1 MSKQVFV
8 ALVTCFNEDETIN
21 CAATR
26 AQVRRQVAA
35 GNNIMCAGTNGDFSA
50 LTHAEKIRLTEEVV
64 DEVAGRARVIVN
76 AGMPATFETLQIAK
90 AFDRIGVDGIA
101 VITPFFIACTQ
112 DGLIRHF
119 QTVADAVGAPIY
131 LYDIPARTQ
140 NHIEPETARKL
151 AAHGNIAGIKDT
163 GGAQQTLEAN
173 LQVARDVPGFE
184 VYSGPDHL
192 VLWSLQNGAA
202 GCISG
207 LGNALPDV
215 LAVFSAP
222 STPAT
227 SPRPSGSRRS
237 MPISAPISTRLASH
251 PPWSSA
257 RFISR
262 TLPSAPAASRHSCRI
277 RNRIKKSWKSCDA
290 IDACEA
296 ATERSGHCR
305 SRTRHLK
312 ISTKTAGSRSLSEAS
327 SMTNNL

>member
-1 MSKQVFV
+1 MTKQAFV

-21 CAATR
+21 YEATR

-35 GNNIMCAGTNGDFSA
+35 GNNIMCAGTNGDFTA
-50 LTHAEKIRLTEEVV
+50 LTHEEKIRLTEEVV
-64 DEVAGRARVIVN
+64 DEVAGRAKVIVN
-76 AGMPATFETLQIAK
+76 AGMPATFETLQLAK

-119 QTVADAVGAPIY
+119 STVADALETPVY

-151 AAHGNIAGIKDT
+151 AAHGNIAGIKDS
-163 GGAQQTLEAN
+163 GGAQQTLEAY
-173 LQVARDVPGFE
+173 LQVAKEMPGFE

-215 LAVFSAP
+215 LAGILNAFN
-222 STPAT
+222 
-227 SPRPSGSRRS
+227 
-237 MPISAPISTRLASH
+237 ASDI
-251 PPWSSA
+251 A
-257 RFISR
+257 EAERQQAIYTDFR
-262 TLPSAPAASRHSCRI
+262 TDLYALGFAPAMVKRSLYLQDPSVGASRQPALLPDQEQDDRI
-277 RNRIKKSWKSCDA
+277 VEILRRY
-290 IDACEA
+290 
-296 ATERSGHCR
+296 HQ
-305 SRTRHLK
+305 L
-312 ISTKTAGSRSLSEAS
+312 
-327 SMTNNL
+327 

>member
-1 MSKQVFV
+1 MSKQAFV

-21 CAATR
+21 YEATR

-35 GNNIMCAGTNGDFSA
+35 GNNIMCAGTNGDFTA

-64 DEVAGRARVIVN
+64 DEVAGRAKVIVN
-76 AGMPATFETLQIAK
+76 AGMPATFETLQLAK

-119 QTVADAVGAPIY
+119 STVADAVETPVY

-151 AAHGNIAGIKDT
+151 AAHGNIAGIKDS
-163 GGAQQTLEAN
+163 GGAQQTLEAY
-173 LQVARDVPGFE
+173 LQVAKEMPGFE

-215 LAVFSAP
+215 LAGILNAFNAGDI
-222 STPAT
+222 TEAE
-227 SPRPSGSRRS
+227 RQQA
-237 MPISAPISTRLASH
+237 IYAD
-251 PPWSSA
+251 
-257 RFISR
+257 FR
-262 TLPSAPAASRHSCRI
+262 TDLYALGFAPAMVKRSLYLQDPSVGASRQPALLPDKEQDEKILEILRRYQRI
-277 RNRIKKSWKSCDA
+277 
-290 IDACEA
+290 
-296 ATERSGHCR
+296 
-305 SRTRHLK
+305 
-312 ISTKTAGSRSLSEAS
+312 
-327 SMTNNL
+327 

>member
-1 MSKQVFV
+1 MSKQAFV

-21 CAATR
+21 YEATR

-35 GNNIMCAGTNGDFSA
+35 GNNIMCAGTNGDFTA

-64 DEVAGRARVIVN
+64 DEVAGRAKVIVN
-76 AGMPATFETLQIAK
+76 AGMPATFETLQLAK

-119 QTVADAVGAPIY
+119 STVADAVETPVY

-151 AAHGNIAGIKDT
+151 AAHGNIAGIKDS
-163 GGAQQTLEAN
+163 GGAQQTLEAY
-173 LQVARDVPGFE
+173 LQVAKEMPGFE

-215 LAVFSAP
+215 LAGILNAFNAGDITEAVRQQAIYADF
-222 STPAT
+222 
-227 SPRPSGSRRS
+227 
-237 MPISAPISTRLASH
+237 
-251 PPWSSA
+251 
-257 RFISR
+257 R
-262 TLPSAPAASRHSCRI
+262 TDLYALGFAPAMVKRSLYLQDPSVGASRQPALLPDKEQDEKILEILRRYQRI
-277 RNRIKKSWKSCDA
+277 
-290 IDACEA
+290 
-296 ATERSGHCR
+296 
-305 SRTRHLK
+305 
-312 ISTKTAGSRSLSEAS
+312 
-327 SMTNNL
+327 

>member
-1 MSKQVFV
+1 MSKQAFV

-21 CAATR
+21 YEATR

-35 GNNIMCAGTNGDFSA
+35 GNNIMCAGTNGDFTA

-64 DEVAGRARVIVN
+64 DEVAGRAKVIVN
-76 AGMPATFETLQIAK
+76 AGMPATFETLQLAK

-119 QTVADAVGAPIY
+119 STVADAIETPIY

-151 AAHGNIAGIKDT
+151 ATHGNIAGIKDS
-163 GGAQQTLEAN
+163 GGAQQTLEAY
-173 LQVARDVPGFE
+173 LQVAKEMPGFE

-215 LAVFSAP
+215 LAGILNAFNAGDI
-222 STPAT
+222 TEAE
-227 SPRPSGSRRS
+227 RQQA
-237 MPISAPISTRLASH
+237 IYAD
-251 PPWSSA
+251 
-257 RFISR
+257 FR
-262 TLPSAPAASRHSCRI
+262 TDLYALGFAPAMVKRSLYLQDPSVGASRQPALLPDREQDEKILEILRRYQRI
-277 RNRIKKSWKSCDA
+277 
-290 IDACEA
+290 
-296 ATERSGHCR
+296 
-305 SRTRHLK
+305 
-312 ISTKTAGSRSLSEAS
+312 
-327 SMTNNL
+327 

>member
-1 MSKQVFV
+1 MTKQAFV

-21 CAATR
+21 YEATR

-35 GNNIMCAGTNGDFSA
+35 GNNIMCAGTNGDFTA
-50 LTHAEKIRLTEEVV
+50 LTHEEKIRLTEEVV
-64 DEVAGRARVIVN
+64 DEVAGRAKVIVN
-76 AGMPATFETLQIAK
+76 AGMPATFETLQLAK

-119 QTVADAVGAPIY
+119 STVADALETPVY

-151 AAHGNIAGIKDT
+151 AAHGNIAGIKDL
-163 GGAQQTLEAN
+163 GGAQQTLEAY
-173 LQVARDVPGFE
+173 LQVAKEMPGFE

-215 LAVFSAP
+215 LAGILNAFN
-222 STPAT
+222 
-227 SPRPSGSRRS
+227 
-237 MPISAPISTRLASH
+237 ASDI
-251 PPWSSA
+251 A
-257 RFISR
+257 EAERQQAIYTDFR
-262 TLPSAPAASRHSCRI
+262 TDLYALGFAPAMVKRSLYLQDPSVGASRQPALLPDQEQDDRI
-277 RNRIKKSWKSCDA
+277 VEILRRY
-290 IDACEA
+290 
-296 ATERSGHCR
+296 HQ
-305 SRTRHLK
+305 L
-312 ISTKTAGSRSLSEAS
+312 
-327 SMTNNL
+327 